1 MSPERDKRPFELV
14 GGHPVLD
21 LVNAL
26 DWRFRESGAEELLA
40 SYGDLLDFAT
50 QSAIITQAEA
60 RRLQREPAASKD
72 RALGA
77 AREVREAAAAV
88 LYSILDGRKPESGSL
103 AKLEAIFKEA
113 FAHRVLATGHDGPQ
127 WEWATIDAELP
138 VRKLALG
145 TEQLLTSDQLARLRS
160 CANLECRWLFLD
172 TSKNHSRRW
181 CEMSI
186 CGNRMKARRFKQ
198 QHRAN
203 VNA

>member
-1 MSPERDKRPFELV
+1 MPPEREKRVFELV

-21 LVNAL
+21 LVNTL
-26 DWRFRESGAEELLA
+26 DWRFRESGTEELLT
-40 SYGDLLDFAT
+40 SYADLLDFAL
-50 QSAIITQAEA
+50 QSGIITQTDA
-60 RRLQREPAASKD
+60 RRMQREPAASKD
-72 RALGA
+72 RALAA
-77 AREVREAAAAV
+77 ARGVREAAAAV

-113 FAHRVLATGHDGPQ
+113 FAHRVLVTGDDGPQ
-127 WEWATIDAELP
+127 WAWATIDAELP
-138 VRKLALG
+138 VRKLALSA
-145 TEQLLTSDQLARLRS
+145 ERLLTSDQLERLRS
-160 CANLECRWLFLD
+160 CASLECRWLFLD

-198 QHRAN
+198 QHRTN

>member
-1 MSPERDKRPFELV
+1 MPPEREKRVFELV

-21 LVNAL
+21 LVNTL
-26 DWRFRESGAEELLA
+26 DWRFRESGTEELLT
-40 SYGDLLDFAT
+40 SYADLLDFAL
-50 QSAIITQAEA
+50 QSGIITQTDA
-60 RRLQREPAASKD
+60 RRTQREPAASKD
-72 RALGA
+72 RALAA
-77 AREVREAAAAV
+77 ARGVREAAAAV

-113 FAHRVLATGHDGPQ
+113 FAHRVLVTGDDGPQ
-127 WEWATIDAELP
+127 WAWATIDAELP
-138 VRKLALG
+138 VRKLALSA
-145 TEQLLTSDQLARLRS
+145 ERLLTSDQLERLRS
-160 CANLECRWLFLD
+160 CASLECRWLFLD

-198 QHRAN
+198 QHRTN